1 MSKVE
6 QGTEEVEYQELVPI
20 EGHPGLYTYKYL
32 ELDEARLE
40 SLRLQIRQFEMEKLN
55 AEMIA
60 SGQRV
65 NLGPLKLVPLEG
77 HPGMFTYRPVNPAH
91 LRPELSSS

>member
-60 SGQRV
+60 TGQRV
-65 NLGPLKLVPLEG
+65 DLGELKLLPLEG
-77 HPGMFTYRPVNPAH
+77 YPGFFTFRPVGSEQPQSD
-91 LRPELSSS
+91 SSTS